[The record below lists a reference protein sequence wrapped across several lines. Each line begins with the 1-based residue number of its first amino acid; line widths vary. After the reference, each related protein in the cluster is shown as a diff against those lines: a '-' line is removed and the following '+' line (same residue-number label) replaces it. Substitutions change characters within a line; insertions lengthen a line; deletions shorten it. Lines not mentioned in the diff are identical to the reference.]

1 MRESERAVFALLI
14 FGMSVGSAI
23 SAELPQAFLGGWTAD
38 PCRGSAGDYATFT
51 ITPKTVSF
59 GGKEEDGFR
68 CRLISIQPKG
78 NSFVVNM
85 NCDGEGAT
93 SKTTEIWHLHA
104 TGDGP
109 SFNQLITVD
118 PKGSRVTVL
127 HHCHG

>member
-1 MRESERAVFALLI
+1 
-14 FGMSVGSAI
+14 
-23 SAELPQAFLGGWTAD
+23 
-38 PCRGSAGDYATFT
+38 
-51 ITPKTVSF
+51 
-59 GGKEEDGFR
+59 
-68 CRLISIQPKG
+68 LISIQPKG